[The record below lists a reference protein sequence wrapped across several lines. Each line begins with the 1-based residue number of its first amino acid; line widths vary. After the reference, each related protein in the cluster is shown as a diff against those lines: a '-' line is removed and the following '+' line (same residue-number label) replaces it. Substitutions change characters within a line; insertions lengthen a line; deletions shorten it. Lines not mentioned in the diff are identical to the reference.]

1 MGDENSLAGTTK
13 AHKHTALA
21 SDGGFLETT
30 ETGVTNMSEGS
41 IAYYDGSEVMQELVK
56 PVTPANE
63 VLTFATSA
71 TAPSWVAGSS
81 GTTMTKTSATTNVA
95 QSTSSS
101 SLVSLT
107 TMVMTCQSGSGHAL
121 VSYNGTF
128 EADENCAFAFDL
140 STDTNPNEITFR
152 SSGTYSRAVSIQ
164 CVSDSL
170 SSQTIQVKYRVL
182 NPAGTCEAS
191 TNSYYQ
197 NLQVLEIA

>member
-81 GTTMTKTSATTNVA
+81 GTTMTKTKFS
-95 QSTSSS
+95 
-101 SLVSLT
+101 
-107 TMVMTCQSGSGHAL
+107 
-121 VSYNGTF
+121 
-128 EADENCAFAFDL
+128 
-140 STDTNPNEITFR
+140 
-152 SSGTYSRAVSIQ
+152 
-164 CVSDSL
+164 
-170 SSQTIQVKYRVL
+170 
-182 NPAGTCEAS
+182 
-191 TNSYYQ
+191 
-197 NLQVLEIA
+197 